1 MTFLAYLKDRLMMIL
16 ACLAG
21 MAVVSGYL
29 LVCGLTALQCSLL
42 LAAVSIC
49 LLAALGINWAFAPII
64 DIDYNFRNPIN
75 HIV

>member
-29 LVCGLTALQCSLL
+29 LVCGLTALQCSRFLL
-42 LAAVSIC
+42 YRS
-49 LLAALGINWAFAPII
+49 LLT
-64 DIDYNFRNPIN
+64 
-75 HIV
+75 V